1 MKTILVLGSQK
12 PIARL
17 AIQALNQQSNVRVIE
32 MDDTKHD
39 LTYDKTYLPFIKDVN
54 IIISFLGPL
63 DVDLAFE
70 GLFDAI
76 RSTNP
81 QIEDFV
87 ILSTAGIDNEVQGE
101 LVYPDVD
108 NVREYL
114 NQQRYAIKVVDEA
127 EIPYTVLRPVTLVN
141 QDAGQL
147 TIYDEG
153 QSMPTGTVS
162 RETVAQ
168 IAVESAL
175 NHQYVNQSIGLVES
189 KTEVNE

>member
-17 AIQALNQQSNVRVIE
+17 AIQELDRQSDVHVIE
-32 MDDTKHD
+32 MDDQKHD

-63 DVDLAFE
+63 DVDLDFE

-76 RSTNP
+76 RSTNS
-81 QIEDFV
+81 QIEDFI
-87 ILSTAGIDNEVQGE
+87 ILSTAGIDNEVAGP
-101 LVYPDVD
+101 LNYPDIN

-127 EIPYTVLRPVTLVN
+127 EIPYTVLRPVTMVN

-153 QSMPTGTVS
+153 QAMPVGTVS
-162 RETVAQ
+162 RETVAH
-168 IAVESAL
+168 IAVTAAL
-175 NHQYVNQSIGLVES
+175 KHQYVNQSIGLIES